1 MAQILGE
8 DRRRTDRSMQPS
20 FPKPLTAGDPQH
32 VDPEEQGASVAEFVW
47 NRLQSDPA
55 FDKLDLQFGPSP

>member
-1 MAQILGE
+1 
-8 DRRRTDRSMQPS
+8 MQPS
-20 FPKPLTAGDPQH
+20 FPKPLMAGDPQH